1 MEATAQLY
9 VIALSNNAQQE
20 RELESNLRQYAPS
33 VPIFS
38 FHGAASITSGY
49 NEAER
54 TLPPARPNDILCFI
68 HQDVRLHFN
77 FKLVVSLYFEVVASV
92 DYVTFGPNVQHGV
105 ETRRVGVLGF
115 AGAERMTL
123 DGRWWMRG
131 PLYGSLIQGELPA
144 DSRPNMVFQRPLN
157 TVALLDSLDH
167 LRYQPVDTVD
177 GYCMF
182 IRRSVFH
189 ELGGFDERFD
199 HWHFYDADLCMSA
212 IRAGY
217 QNYVIDQKSQ
227 HFSIGSLADPWS
239 AQQSRFQVKWRP
251 WFAVTGR

>member
-1 MEATAQLY
+1 MEAIAQLY
-9 VIALSNNAQQE
+9 VIALSNNEQRE
-20 RELESNLRQYAPS
+20 RELESNLRQHAPS

-38 FHGAASITSGY
+38 FHGASSMTRGY

-54 TLPPARPNDILCFI
+54 ALPPIHPKDILCFI
-68 HQDVRLHFN
+68 HQDVRLHFE
-77 FKLVVSLYFEVVASV
+77 LRPVMPLYFEVLASV
-92 DYVTFGPNVQHGV
+92 DYLSYGPNARHGV
-105 ETRRVGVLGF
+105 ETRPVGVLGF
-115 AGAERMTL
+115 AGAEGMTL
-123 DGRWWMRG
+123 DGRRWMRG

-182 IRRSVFH
+182 IRRSTFH

-212 IRAGY
+212 IKAGY
-217 QNYVIDQKSQ
+217 QNYVIDQTSQ
-227 HFSIGSLADPWS
+227 YFSIGSLADPWS
-239 AQQSRFQVKWRP
+239 AQQARFQEKWRA